1 MKKIKVTVKI
11 CGSEFSTEAETIS
24 EAYELVK
31 SILRNV
37 GQDNPLRLSTCM
49 EKLVEIVNSSTFAF
63 ENNLY
68 RICLLEDKEE
78 TI

>member
-1 MKKIKVTVKI
+1 MKKIKVTAKI
-11 CGSEFSTEAETIS
+11 CGSEFSAEVETIS
-24 EAYELVK
+24 EAYELIK

-37 GQDNPLRLSTCM
+37 GQDNSLRLSSCM
-49 EKLVEIVNSSTFAF
+49 KKLVEIANSSTFAF

-68 RICLLEDKEE
+68 RISLLEDKEE